1 MKLRLVYSK
10 NSHGNSRNTKF
21 ASVRCS
27 MLRASLDSS
36 PLVSKLTRLREKR
49 PDAADIVEELIER
62 LLKEVC

>member
-1 MKLRLVYSK
+1 
-10 NSHGNSRNTKF
+10 
-21 ASVRCS
+21 